1 MCHLL
6 VPWTAIAHQCIMQL
20 GIHYPATGV
29 AIVLRQ
35 KRNFLLCGFVGFL
48 ICGVT
53 LVSSAEEPV
62 ATLVRSS
69 APDWPQWRGPRRDG
83 VSDEKGLL
91 QSWPAGGPKLL
102 WTASGIG
109 RGYSSPIVVDE
120 TIYITG
126 DQDDDL
132 IISALSTDGSLRW
145 RSTNGDAWQRSYPGA
160 RSSCTYDESRLF
172 HMNAHGRLAC
182 LEATTGTEVWAV
194 NVLERFE
201 AKNITWGISESLI
214 VHKDQVFVTPA
225 GVKGLA
231 AGLDKQTGAT
241 VWATPQLGE
250 ERASYGPPILV
261 AIGEQCLLVSAGSRH
276 SFAVDVDDGKLC
288 WQMRHLDPGS
298 TITTTP
304 ILSDDRLV
312 FTNTS
317 RSFGGIYGVQLEGAP
332 TDRAWSENLKIGH
345 GGMVC
350 VDGRLFGASSGRV
363 AKGWVAVDA
372 TTGDAVNLG
381 GELRGSV
388 IYADQRFYCLT
399 ERGTIMLQEMTPDG
413 FRSTGSFQLTRQK
426 DVWTHPVIC
435 HGRLYLRYHDTLF
448 CYDVRR

>member
-1 MCHLL
+1 M
-6 VPWTAIAHQCIMQL
+6 P
-20 GIHYPATGV
+20 
-29 AIVLRQ
+29 
-35 KRNFLLCGFVGFL
+35 
-48 ICGVT
+48 
-53 LVSSAEEPV
+53 
-62 ATLVRSS
+62 
-69 APDWPQWRGPRRDG
+69 
-83 VSDEKGLL
+83 
-91 QSWPAGGPKLL
+91 SWPAGGPRLL

-109 RGYSSPIVVDE
+109 KGYSSPIVVDG

-132 IISALSTDGSLRW
+132 IISALSADGSLRW
-145 RSTNGDAWQRSYPGA
+145 RSTNGAAWQRSYPGA
-160 RSSCTYDESRLF
+160 RSSCTYDEGRLF

-182 LEATTGTEVWAV
+182 LEAATGTEVWTV

-214 VHKDQVFVTPA
+214 VHEDQVFVTPA

-261 AIGEQCLLVSAGSRH
+261 AIGERCLLVSGGSRH

-312 FTNTS
+312 FTNSS
-317 RSFGGIYGVQLEGAP
+317 RSFGGTYGVRLDGVP
-332 TDRAWSENLKIGH
+332 TDRAWSEDLKIGH
-345 GGMVC
+345 GGLVC
-350 VDGRLFGASSGRV
+350 VDGRLFGASSRGV

-372 TTGDAVNLG
+372 ATGDAVSLG
-381 GELRGSV
+381 EAPRGSV

-399 ERGTIMLQEMTPDG
+399 ERGTMMLQEMTQDG
-413 FRSTGSFQLTRQK
+413 FRSTGSFQLARQK
-426 DVWTHPVIC
+426 DVWAHPVIC
-435 HGRLYLRYHDTLF
+435 HGRLYLHYHDTLF